1 MISCILLESYVET
14 LDDAALAHKLSKC
27 KFSDPSTVTMDR
39 MRVCVQAS
47 RQSSAHGNCPEY
59 QFRTG
64 YTEEN
69 VHGCF
74 QHKGTT
80 TCTCTKLSACFADEE
95 ILVDENGSTSMS
107 KNEMYC
113 LRLRWNKKRDDTT
126 PRTFVLSSSRTVAKN
141 ISKEEERRLRDP
153 VLPRQTED
161 MRSSTTVDWWDFL
174 DQLGKKSKTK
184 EEETRTRTTEAMTE
198 TTAESTTE
206 ATEGTSS
213 STAESTAE
221 ATITETTLDSTTEAT
236 EGTSSS
242 TAEESSTTASTTL
255 PPTATT
261 TTTSSTTTTT
271 SFSTS
276 TTTTFTTTTTTA
288 PTIRKTTISTT
299 TSEAAA
305 TLKATNAPIKPKVVS
320 STFSSTS
327 KVGAG
332 TVTTDSDHE
341 QKILPWSKE
350 KKIKV
355 YK

>member
-27 KFSDPSTVTMDR
+27 KFSDPST
-39 MRVCVQAS
+39 
-47 RQSSAHGNCPEY
+47 
-59 QFRTG
+59 
-64 YTEEN
+64 

-242 TAEESSTTASTTL
+242 TAEENKIQRRIDVREIKSIAGQHIIKKKKKQGMSKEGSAEGTKSAEGDEK
-255 PPTATT
+255 PG
-261 TTTSSTTTTT
+261 
-271 SFSTS
+271 
-276 TTTTFTTTTTTA
+276 
-288 PTIRKTTISTT
+288 KQ
-299 TSEAAA
+299 
-305 TLKATNAPIKPKVVS
+305 KPKIGS
-320 STFSSTS
+320 AETS
-327 KVGAG
+327 RTKQSG
-332 TVTTDSDHE
+332 
-341 QKILPWSKE
+341 SKE
-350 KKIKV
+350 KGLSGSKEKGLSGSGEKAHDGGDYPSQPAATGGGAAFDPYTGATIPKPASGMPNTRLSLLRV
-355 YK
+355 YP